1 MFVSISFLKMAYVVL
16 VAYETHGHNAFTIR
30 TPIVVT
36 SGAISLT
43 TKPKIVVT
51 PPGPKARELL
61 GKDSDVLSHSVVRW
75 YPLVVESG
83 SGCIVKDVDG
93 NEYVDFNSGLVCL
106 NVGHSHP
113 RVVKAI
119 KDQAEKLIHYS
130 WTDFYY
136 KPIIDLGEQLTKITP
151 GAFSKKVFFAN
162 SGAEA
167 NEAAMKMVRWH
178 SRRPLF
184 LAYTG
189 SFHGRTFATMSLTA
203 SKPIQRRHF
212 FPLVPEVA
220 HVPYPYC
227 YRCPFRLTYPECNL
241 WCVDFIDEEVLQKY
255 APPEDT
261 AAMFIEAIQGEG
273 GCVVPPEDYF
283 QRLKRILDKYGIFMV
298 DDEIQSGM
306 GRTGK
311 WFAVEHFG
319 VTPDIVTTAKAL
331 ASGLPLSAAIAKEE
345 IMDWEGGSHAN
356 TFGGNPV
363 ACSAALQVIDIIK
376 DEKLLENATRQGA
389 YLMKRL
395 KEMQQKYPVIGD
407 VRGKG
412 LMIGVELVKDPETKA
427 PAIDETLDVMNKCFK
442 RGLAIITAGR
452 STMRVAPPLT
462 VTHEI
467 IDAGLE
473 VFESAVKEAAEQLK

>member
-1 MFVSISFLKMAYVVL
+1 LAV
-16 VAYETHGHNAFTIR
+16 
-30 TPIVVT
+30 
-36 SGAISLT
+36 
-43 TKPKIVVT
+43 KPRIVVT

-61 GKDSDVLSHSVVRW
+61 ERDSNILSSSVVRW
-75 YPLVVESG
+75 YPLVAESG
-83 SGCIVKDVDG
+83 AGCVVKDVDG
-93 NEYVDFNSGLVCL
+93 NEYVDFNSGLVVL

-151 GAFSKKVFFAN
+151 GLSRKRVFFSN

-167 NEAAMKMVRWH
+167 NEAAMKMSRWH
-178 SRRPLF
+178 TRKPLF

-189 SFHGRTFATMSLTA
+189 SFHGRSFGAMSLTG
-203 SKPIQRRHF
+203 SKPVQRRHF
-212 FPLVPEVA
+212 FPLVPHVT

-227 YRCPFRLTYPECNL
+227 YRCAFSLKYPECKM
-241 WCVDFIDEEVLQKY
+241 WCVDFIDEEVLKKY
-255 APPEDT
+255 HPPEDT
-261 AAMFIEAIQGEG
+261 AAMVVEPIQGEG
-273 GCVVPPEDYF
+273 GYVVPPDDYF
-283 QRLKRILDKYGIFMV
+283 HRLKKILDKYGILLV

-311 WFAVEHFG
+311 WFALEHWG

-331 ASGLPLSAAIAKEE
+331 AAGMPIGATIAKEE

-363 ACSAALQVIDIIK
+363 ACAAALQVIDIIK
-376 DEKLLENATRQGA
+376 EEKLLENATRQGT

-395 KEMQQKYPVIGD
+395 KEMQQKYSLMGD

-412 LMIGVELVKDPETKA
+412 LMIGVELVKDQETRA
-427 PAIDETLDVMNKCFK
+427 PASDEALEVMNKCFK

-452 STMRVAPPLT
+452 CTMRFAPPLIIT
-462 VTHEI
+462 NEI

-473 VFESAVKEAAEQLK
+473 VFESAVKEVAAQLK

>member
-1 MFVSISFLKMAYVVL
+1 MAV
-16 VAYETHGHNAFTIR
+16 
-30 TPIVVT
+30 
-36 SGAISLT
+36 
-43 TKPKIVVT
+43 KPRIVVT

-61 GKDSDVLSHSVVRW
+61 ERDSNILSSSVVRW
-75 YPLVVESG
+75 YPLVAESG
-83 SGCIVKDVDG
+83 AGCVVKDVDG
-93 NEYVDFNSGLVCL
+93 NEYVDFNSGLVVL

-136 KPIIDLGEQLTKITP
+136 KPIIDLGEQLIKITP
-151 GAFSKKVFFAN
+151 GLSRKRVFFSN

-167 NEAAMKMVRWH
+167 NEAAMKMSRWH
-178 SRRPLF
+178 TRKPLF

-189 SFHGRTFATMSLTA
+189 SFHGRSFGAMSLTG
-203 SKPIQRRHF
+203 SKPVQRRHF
-212 FPLVPEVA
+212 FPLVPQVT

-227 YRCPFRLTYPECNL
+227 YRCAFSLKYPECKM
-241 WCVDFIDEEVLQKY
+241 WCVDFIDEEVLKKY
-255 APPEDT
+255 HPPEDT
-261 AAMFIEAIQGEG
+261 AAMVVEPIQGEG
-273 GCVVPPEDYF
+273 GYVVPPDDYF
-283 QRLKRILDKYGIFMV
+283 QRLKKILDKYGILLV

-311 WFAVEHFG
+311 WFALEHWG

-331 ASGLPLSAAIAKEE
+331 ASGMPIGATIAKEE

-363 ACSAALQVIDIIK
+363 ACAAALQVIDIIK
-376 DEKLLENATRQGA
+376 EEKLLENATRQGT

-395 KEMQQKYPVIGD
+395 KEMQQKYSIMGD

-412 LMIGVELVKDPETKA
+412 LMIGVELVKDQETRA
-427 PAIDETLDVMNKCFK
+427 PASDEALEVMNKCFK

-452 STMRVAPPLT
+452 CTMRFAPPLII
-462 VTHEI
+462 THEI

-473 VFESAVKEAAEQLK
+473 VFESAVKEVAAQLK